1 MSERHG
7 DEAASDPAADPCPM
21 GDDRGA
27 LSVRALVLAI
37 ALAVGTGLLVQQV
50 ALVYNA
56 GEIESSVPP
65 VPAVF
70 SLLALTALNPLLRR
84 LRPQW
89 MLGRGEILVIYSVL
103 VLTVAMSGRRLVR
116 GLLAFL
122 IVPLY
127 YEHLAD
133 LHPAFPSWYAV
144 SDPVAVRNFFEA
156 SPDASVP
163 WALWAIPLLQW
174 TGFLLISWAGLFCLL
189 SLFQRRWA
197 EQEHLRFPLLYLPLE
212 MTQVATGR
220 RPAFF
225 RDRLMWIGFGVGF
238 WYALPV
244 VLSPI
249 VPNMPDWK
257 VTWRPFQELVQW
269 PWRELRSVF
278 FRPLPHLIGLGYLMS
293 TENLFSIWAS
303 YVAQR
308 LFWVA
313 AAWVGFRRP
322 AWNASGEHP
331 QAMGAIVALA
341 LLLLWSNRKSL
352 GAAARALLG
361 ARTDERATDDVPS
374 GAALGIAIAGFA
386 AAVLWARLVG
396 VPLWMGLFVFALI
409 FAGGLVYAR
418 IRAETGLPSYWALPF
433 RFEERAFMM
442 DLFGR
447 RAVSGGVQELTTFT
461 TLGWMTTG
469 QYPQMGAYHLENLR
483 LARVAGLARRHMFV
497 LGLGAIALG
506 LLIGYCTHLGTF
518 YDIGA
523 LSSIG
528 ADGDG
533 YYEVRWARG
542 CYSQILTYEHLRE
555 SPAIWP
561 NVARLTGGAIVLLLA
576 VLRANSARW
585 PVTPWGYLV
594 ACSYGTTYW
603 ASFLLTWAA
612 HRLILR
618 YGGMR
623 THVRAVPF
631 FLGMSFGYM
640 AATVAALIVAFA
652 VGKPFSFGAGRRL
665 YFDI

>member
-1 MSERHG
+1 M
-7 DEAASDPAADPCPM
+7 
-21 GDDRGA
+21 
-27 LSVRALVLAI
+27 RALVLAI

-84 LRPQW
+84 LRPTW
-89 MLGRGEILVIYSVL
+89 ALRRGEILVVYSVL
-103 VLTVAMSGRRLVR
+103 VLVVAMSGRRIVR

-122 IVPLY
+122 VVPRY
-127 YEHLAD
+127 YERLAD
-133 LHPAFPSWYAV
+133 LHASFPAWYAV
-144 SDPVAVRNFFEA
+144 GDPAAVRDFFESSRA
-156 SPDASVP
+156 ASVP
-163 WALWAIPLLQW
+163 WDLWAVPLLQW
-174 TGFLLISWAGLFCLL
+174 TAFLLISWAGLFCLL

-212 MTQVATGR
+212 MTQAATGR
-220 RPAFF
+220 RPMFF
-225 RDRLMWIGFGVGF
+225 RDPLMWIGFAVGF

-249 VPNMPDWK
+249 IPNMPDWK
-257 VTWRPFQELVQW
+257 VTWRPFQALVES
-269 PWRELRSVF
+269 PWNELRNVF
-278 FRPLPHLIGLGYLMS
+278 IRPLPHLVGLGYLMS

-303 YVAQR
+303 YVGQR
-308 LFWVA
+308 FFWVGA
-313 AAWVGFRRP
+313 AAVGFRRP

-331 QAMGAIVALA
+331 QAIGAIVALA

-352 GAAARALLG
+352 AAAARALLDTAAG
-361 ARTDERATDDVPS
+361 GRRTRDAPA

-386 AAVLWARLVG
+386 ACVLWARLVG
-396 VPLWMGLFVFALI
+396 VPLWMGLWLFALVFA
-409 FAGGLVYAR
+409 AGLVYAR

-447 RAVSGGVQELTTFT
+447 RAMSGGLQTLTTFT
-461 TLGWMTTG
+461 SLGWMTTG
-469 QYPQMGAYHLENLR
+469 QYPQTGAYHMENLR
-483 LARVAGLARRHMFV
+483 LADVARLARRHMFV

-506 LLIGYCTHLGTF
+506 LGIGYWTHLGTF
-518 YDIGA
+518 YDLGA

-533 YYEVRWARG
+533 YYEARWARS
-542 CYSQILTYEHLRE
+542 CYSQILTYDQRHWE
-555 SPAIWP
+555 PAVWP
-561 NVARLTGGAIVLLLA
+561 NVARLSGGTIVLLLT
-576 VLRANSARW
+576 VVRANSVRW
-585 PVTPWGYLV
+585 PVTPWGYLI
-594 ACSYGTTYW
+594 AASYGTTYW
-603 ASFLLTWAA
+603 ASFLITWAA
-612 HRLILR
+612 HRVILR

-623 THVRAVPF
+623 AHVRAVPF
-631 FLGMSFGYM
+631 FLGLSFGYM
-640 AATVAALIVAFA
+640 TATVAAVAIAFA